1 METRKLRIG
10 ICAKQTDD
18 LSPEAEPTVM
28 NVFCEA
34 SVTDDGE
41 EITVEYDEYL
51 VEGGGSTHT
60 KLIFKKNEPGSVSMV
75 RTGLVKMACSFAKG
89 ERFNCVYSMSDGIA
103 LDFCMVTKE
112 LENTVSLG
120 GGRLIVKYNI
130 EVRGL
135 VISKNEYRLTVLK
148 K

>member
-18 LSPEAEPTVM
+18 LSSEAEPTVM

-60 KLIFKKNEPGSVSMV
+60 KLIFKKTKRPGS
-75 RTGLVKMACSFAKG
+75 SF
-89 ERFNCVYSMSDGIA
+89 
-103 LDFCMVTKE
+103 TKK
-112 LENTVSLG
+112 NRKNRQSLRAAVWHRWITTCG
-120 GGRLIVKYNI
+120 WLH
-130 EVRGL
+130 L
-135 VISKNEYRLTVLK
+135 
-148 K
+148 